1 MTSPAAYRLIRRI
14 QFADTDA
21 AGVAHFSRLLV
32 MVEEAEHDFLRSLQ
46 IPILTE
52 SSAWPCI
59 ALDVNYLG
67 KCEFGDLMAIELHVT
82 TIGRTSVTFEFHAFQ
97 TTASEQT
104 KVFSGKMVKCHIL
117 PGQPGASAIPDWIRA
132 VLETFLPQSD

>member
-1 MTSPAAYRLIRRI
+1 MTSPAAFRIIRRI

-52 SSAWPCI
+52 SSAWPCV
-59 ALDVNYLG
+59 ALDVNYVG
-67 KCEFGDLMAIELHVT
+67 KCEFGDLIAIELRVAN
-82 TIGRTSVTFEFHAFQ
+82 IGRTSVTYEFHAFQ
-97 TTASEQT
+97 TTASDQT

-117 PGQPGASAIPDWIRA
+117 PGKPGAAALPNWIRDILGA
-132 VLETFLPQSD
+132 FLPHAI

>member
-52 SSAWPCI
+52 SSAWPCV
-59 ALDVNYLG
+59 ALDVNYVG
-67 KCEFGDLMAIELHVT
+67 KCEFGDLIAIELHVVI
-82 TIGRTSVTFEFHAFQ
+82 IGRSSVTYEFHAFQ

-117 PGQPGASAIPDWIRA
+117 PGQLGASAIPDWIRA
-132 VLETFLPQSD
+132 ALETFLPQSA

>member
-32 MVEEAEHDFLRSLQ
+32 MVEEAEHEFLRSLQ

-52 SSAWPCI
+52 SSAWPCV
-59 ALDVNYLG
+59 ALDVNYLC
-67 KCEFGDLMAIELHVT
+67 KCEFGDLIAIELYVAS
-82 TIGRTSVTFEFHAFQ
+82 IGRTSITYEFHAFQ
-97 TTASEQT
+97 SQASDQSE
-104 KVFSGKMVKCHIL
+104 VFSGKMVKCHIL
-117 PGQPGASAIPDWIRA
+117 PGKSGATPIPESIRDILRA
-132 VLETFLPQSD
+132 FLPHVT